1 MRKSWLPAY
10 LALGTVWGCSFIFI
24 ELGLEFLTPFG
35 VTFIR
40 CALGA
45 ITLIIIARIR
55 KIDLPTDRKVWQ
67 KLWVVALLL
76 NVIPGV
82 LFAFAQQYVTS
93 VFASI
98 INAAT
103 PLMTLV
109 FILVI
114 FREEKLKREQIFGL
128 LIGALGVMTVVG
140 VWKELGDNQLVG
152 VLALLI
158 AVSCYGASYPYST
171 RNVIPGVLFAFAQQ
185 YVTSVFASIINAAT
199 PLMTLV
205 FILVIFRE
213 EKLKREQIYG
223 LLIGALGVMTVVGV
237 WKELGDNQLVGVI
250 ALLIAVSCY
259 GASYP
264 YSTRNVIPLK
274 LKPEALAAG
283 QLIMAAITLLPL
295 FLINGISNNS
305 YPRQSVIAMLC
316 LGIFGS
322 GFAYIWNFSI
332 TAAAG
337 SAIASSVTY
346 LTPVVAVIVGRL
358 YLGEV
363 IVWHEIVGAI
373 IVILGA
379 LLSQGRLNRLV
390 KTK

>member
-55 KIDLPTDRKVWQ
+55 KINLPTDRKVWQ

-76 NVIPGV
+76 
-82 LFAFAQQYVTS
+82 
-93 VFASI
+93 
-98 INAAT
+98 
-103 PLMTLV
+103 
-109 FILVI
+109 
-114 FREEKLKREQIFGL
+114 
-128 LIGALGVMTVVG
+128 
-140 VWKELGDNQLVG
+140 
-152 VLALLI
+152 
-158 AVSCYGASYPYST
+158 
-171 RNVIPGVLFAFAQQ
+171 NVIPGVLFAFAQQ

-295 FLINGISNNS
+295 FIINGISNNS

>member
-10 LALGTVWGCSFIFI
+10 VALGTVWGCSFIFI

-35 VTFIR
+35 VAFIR

-45 ITLIIIARIR
+45 ITLLIISRIR

-93 VFASI
+93 VLASI
-98 INAAT
+98 INAGT

-109 FILVI
+109 FMLIV
-114 FREEKLKREQIFGL
+114 FREEKLKLEQIIGL
-128 LIGALGVMTVVG
+128 LIGALGV
-140 VWKELGDNQLVG
+140 L
-152 VLALLI
+152 
-158 AVSCYGASYPYST
+158 
-171 RNVIPGVLFAFAQQ
+171 
-185 YVTSVFASIINAAT
+185 
-199 PLMTLV
+199 
-205 FILVIFRE
+205 
-213 EKLKREQIYG
+213 
-223 LLIGALGVMTVVGV
+223 TVVGV

-274 LKPEALAAG
+274 LKPEALATG
-283 QLIMAAITLLPL
+283 QLIMAAVTLLPF
-295 FLINGISNNS
+295 FLISGISNDF
-305 YPRQSVIAMLC
+305 YRPQSVIAMLC

-322 GFAYIWNFSI
+322 GFAYIWNFAI

-337 SAIASSVTY
+337 SAIASTVTY
-346 LTPVVAVIVGRL
+346 LTPVVAVIVGFL

-363 IVWHEIVGAI
+363 IVWNEIVGAI
-373 IVILGA
+373 IVIMGA

>member
-35 VTFIR
+35 VAFIR

-45 ITLIIIARIR
+45 ITLLIFTKIR
-55 KIDLPTDRKVWQ
+55 KVDLPKDRKIWK
-67 KLWVVALLL
+67 KLWVVAMLL

-93 VFASI
+93 VLASI
-98 INAAT
+98 INAGT

-109 FILVI
+109 FMLIV
-114 FREEKLKREQIFGL
+114 FREEKLKPEQIIGL
-128 LIGALGVMTVVG
+128 LIGALGVLTVVG
-140 VWKELGDNQLVG
+140 VWKD
-152 VLALLI
+152 
-158 AVSCYGASYPYST
+158 
-171 RNVIPGVLFAFAQQ
+171 
-185 YVTSVFASIINAAT
+185 
-199 PLMTLV
+199 
-205 FILVIFRE
+205 
-213 EKLKREQIYG
+213 
-223 LLIGALGVMTVVGV
+223 
-237 WKELGDNQLVGVI
+237 LGDNQLVGVI
-250 ALLIAVSCY
+250 ALLIAISCY

-274 LKPEALAAG
+274 LKPEALATG
-283 QLIMAAITLLPL
+283 QLTMAAVTLLP
-295 FLINGISNNS
+295 FFIINGISTDV
-305 YPRQSVIAMLC
+305 YRPQSVIAMLC

-322 GFAYIWNFSI
+322 GFAYIWNFAI

-337 SAIASSVTY
+337 SAIASTVTY
-346 LTPVVAVIVGRL
+346 LTPVVAVIVGFL

-363 IVWHEIVGAI
+363 IVWHEIVGAL
-373 IVILGA
+373 IVIVGA

-390 KTK
+390 MTK

>member
-1 MRKSWLPAY
+1 MMRKSWLPAY

-35 VTFIR
+35 VAFIR

-45 ITLIIIARIR
+45 ITLLIFTKIR
-55 KIDLPTDRKVWQ
+55 KVDLPKDRKIWQ
-67 KLWVVALLL
+67 KLWVVAMLL

-93 VFASI
+93 VLASI
-98 INAAT
+98 INAGT

-109 FILVI
+109 FMLIV
-114 FREEKLKREQIFGL
+114 FREEKLKPEQIIGL
-128 LIGALGVMTVVG
+128 LIGALGV
-140 VWKELGDNQLVG
+140 L
-152 VLALLI
+152 
-158 AVSCYGASYPYST
+158 
-171 RNVIPGVLFAFAQQ
+171 
-185 YVTSVFASIINAAT
+185 
-199 PLMTLV
+199 
-205 FILVIFRE
+205 
-213 EKLKREQIYG
+213 
-223 LLIGALGVMTVVGV
+223 TVVGV

-250 ALLIAVSCY
+250 ALIIAISCY

-274 LKPEALAAG
+274 LKPEALATG
-283 QLIMAAITLLPL
+283 QLIMASLTLLP
-295 FLINGISNNS
+295 FFIINGISNDF
-305 YPRQSVIAMLC
+305 YRLQSVIAMLC

-322 GFAYIWNFSI
+322 GFAYIWNFAI

-337 SAIASSVTY
+337 SAIASTVTY
-346 LTPVVAVIVGRL
+346 LTPVVAVIVGFL

-363 IVWHEIVGAI
+363 IVWHEIVGAL
-373 IVILGA
+373 IVIIGA

>member
-55 KIDLPTDRKVWQ
+55 KINLPTDRKVWQ

-109 FILVI
+109 FMLIV
-114 FREEKLKREQIFGL
+114 FREEKLK
-128 LIGALGVMTVVG
+128 
-140 VWKELGDNQLVG
+140 
-152 VLALLI
+152 
-158 AVSCYGASYPYST
+158 P
-171 RNVIPGVLFAFAQQ
+171 
-185 YVTSVFASIINAAT
+185 
-199 PLMTLV
+199 
-205 FILVIFRE
+205 
-213 EKLKREQIYG
+213 EQIYG

-237 WKELGDNQLVGVI
+237 WKELGDNQLVGVV

-358 YLGEV
+358 YLGEE

>member
-35 VTFIR
+35 VAFIR

-45 ITLIIIARIR
+45 ITLLIFTKIR
-55 KIDLPTDRKVWQ
+55 KVDLPKDRRIWQ
-67 KLWVVALLL
+67 KLWVVAMLL

-93 VFASI
+93 VLASI
-98 INAAT
+98 INAGT

-109 FILVI
+109 FMLIV
-114 FREEKLKREQIFGL
+114 FREEKLKPEQIIGL
-128 LIGALGVMTVVG
+128 LIGALGVLTVVG
-140 VWKELGDNQLVG
+140 VWKELGN
-152 VLALLI
+152 
-158 AVSCYGASYPYST
+158 
-171 RNVIPGVLFAFAQQ
+171 
-185 YVTSVFASIINAAT
+185 
-199 PLMTLV
+199 
-205 FILVIFRE
+205 
-213 EKLKREQIYG
+213 
-223 LLIGALGVMTVVGV
+223 
-237 WKELGDNQLVGVI
+237 NQLVGVI
-250 ALLIAVSCY
+250 ALIIAVSCY

-274 LKPEALAAG
+274 LKPEALATG
-283 QLIMAAITLLPL
+283 QLIMAAVTLLP
-295 FLINGISNNS
+295 FFIINGISNDF
-305 YPRQSVIAMLC
+305 YRPQSVIAMLC

-322 GFAYIWNFSI
+322 GFAYIWNFAI

-337 SAIASSVTY
+337 SAIASTVTY
-346 LTPVVAVIVGRL
+346 LTPVVAVIVGFL

-363 IVWHEIVGAI
+363 IVWHEIVGAL
-373 IVILGA
+373 IVIVGA

-390 KTK
+390 MTK

>member
-1 MRKSWLPAY
+1 MMRKSWLPAY

-35 VTFIR
+35 VAFIR

-45 ITLIIIARIR
+45 ITLLIFTKIR
-55 KIDLPTDRKVWQ
+55 KVDLPADRKIWQ
-67 KLWVVALLL
+67 KLWVVAMLL

-93 VFASI
+93 VLASI
-98 INAAT
+98 INAGT

-109 FILVI
+109 FMLIV
-114 FREEKLKREQIFGL
+114 FREEKLKPEQIIGL
-128 LIGALGVMTVVG
+128 LIGALGVLTVVG
-140 VWKELGDNQLVG
+140 VWKDLGN
-152 VLALLI
+152 
-158 AVSCYGASYPYST
+158 
-171 RNVIPGVLFAFAQQ
+171 
-185 YVTSVFASIINAAT
+185 
-199 PLMTLV
+199 
-205 FILVIFRE
+205 
-213 EKLKREQIYG
+213 
-223 LLIGALGVMTVVGV
+223 
-237 WKELGDNQLVGVI
+237 NQLVGVI

-274 LKPEALAAG
+274 LKPEELATG
-283 QLIMAAITLLPL
+283 QLIMAAVTLLPF
-295 FLINGISNNS
+295 FLINGISNDF
-305 YPRQSVIAMLC
+305 YRPQSVIAMLC

-322 GFAYIWNFSI
+322 GFAYIWNFAI

-337 SAIASSVTY
+337 SAIASTVTY
-346 LTPVVAVIVGRL
+346 LTPVVAVIVGFL

-363 IVWHEIVGAI
+363 IVWHEIVGAL
-373 IVILGA
+373 IVIVGA

-390 KTK
+390 MIK

>member
-1 MRKSWLPAY
+1 MMRKSWLPAY

-55 KIDLPTDRKVWQ
+55 KINLPTDRKVWQ

-76 NVIPGV
+76 
-82 LFAFAQQYVTS
+82 
-93 VFASI
+93 
-98 INAAT
+98 
-103 PLMTLV
+103 
-109 FILVI
+109 
-114 FREEKLKREQIFGL
+114 
-128 LIGALGVMTVVG
+128 
-140 VWKELGDNQLVG
+140 
-152 VLALLI
+152 
-158 AVSCYGASYPYST
+158 
-171 RNVIPGVLFAFAQQ
+171 NVIPGVLFAFAQQ

-237 WKELGDNQLVGVI
+237 WKELGDNQLVGVV

-295 FLINGISNNS
+295 FIINGISNNS

>member
-1 MRKSWLPAY
+1 MMRKSWLPAY

-114 FREEKLKREQIFGL
+114 FREEKLKREQI
-128 LIGALGVMTVVG
+128 
-140 VWKELGDNQLVG
+140 
-152 VLALLI
+152 
-158 AVSCYGASYPYST
+158 
-171 RNVIPGVLFAFAQQ
+171 
-185 YVTSVFASIINAAT
+185 
-199 PLMTLV
+199 
-205 FILVIFRE
+205 
-213 EKLKREQIYG
+213 YG

-295 FLINGISNNS
+295 FIINGISNNS

-390 KTK
+390 KAK

>member
-35 VTFIR
+35 VAFIR

-45 ITLIIIARIR
+45 ITLLIFTKIR
-55 KIDLPTDRKVWQ
+55 KVDLPKDRKIWQ
-67 KLWVVALLL
+67 KLWVVAMLL

-93 VFASI
+93 VLASI
-98 INAAT
+98 INAGT

-109 FILVI
+109 FMLIV
-114 FREEKLKREQIFGL
+114 FREEKLKPEQIIGL
-128 LIGALGVMTVVG
+128 LIGALGVLTVVG
-140 VWKELGDNQLVG
+140 VWKD
-152 VLALLI
+152 
-158 AVSCYGASYPYST
+158 
-171 RNVIPGVLFAFAQQ
+171 
-185 YVTSVFASIINAAT
+185 
-199 PLMTLV
+199 
-205 FILVIFRE
+205 
-213 EKLKREQIYG
+213 
-223 LLIGALGVMTVVGV
+223 
-237 WKELGDNQLVGVI
+237 LGDNQLVGVI
-250 ALLIAVSCY
+250 ALLIAISCY

-274 LKPEALAAG
+274 LKPEALATG
-283 QLIMAAITLLPL
+283 QLIMAAVTLLPF
-295 FLINGISNNS
+295 FLINGISNDF
-305 YPRQSVIAMLC
+305 YRLQSVIAMLC

-322 GFAYIWNFSI
+322 GFAYIWNFAI

-337 SAIASSVTY
+337 SAIASTVTY
-346 LTPVVAVIVGRL
+346 LTPVVAVIVGFL

-363 IVWHEIVGAI
+363 IVWHEIVGAL
-373 IVILGA
+373 IVIVGA

-390 KTK
+390 MTK

>member
-35 VTFIR
+35 VAFIR

-45 ITLIIIARIR
+45 ITLLIFTKIR
-55 KIDLPTDRKVWQ
+55 KVDLPKDRKIWQ
-67 KLWVVALLL
+67 KLWVVAMLL

-93 VFASI
+93 VLASI
-98 INAAT
+98 INAGT

-109 FILVI
+109 FMLIV
-114 FREEKLKREQIFGL
+114 FREEKLKPEQIIGL
-128 LIGALGVMTVVG
+128 IIGALGVLTVVG
-140 VWKELGDNQLVG
+140 VWKD
-152 VLALLI
+152 
-158 AVSCYGASYPYST
+158 
-171 RNVIPGVLFAFAQQ
+171 
-185 YVTSVFASIINAAT
+185 
-199 PLMTLV
+199 
-205 FILVIFRE
+205 
-213 EKLKREQIYG
+213 
-223 LLIGALGVMTVVGV
+223 
-237 WKELGDNQLVGVI
+237 LGDNQLVGVI
-250 ALLIAVSCY
+250 ALLIAISCY

-274 LKPEALAAG
+274 LKPEALATG
-283 QLIMAAITLLPL
+283 QLIMATVTLLPF
-295 FLINGISNNS
+295 FLINGISTDF
-305 YPRQSVIAMLC
+305 YRPQSVIAMLC

-322 GFAYIWNFSI
+322 GFAYIWNFAI

-337 SAIASSVTY
+337 SAIASTVTY
-346 LTPVVAVIVGRL
+346 LTPVVAVIVGFL

-363 IVWHEIVGAI
+363 VVWHEIVGAL
-373 IVILGA
+373 IVIVGA

-390 KTK
+390 MTK

>member
-35 VTFIR
+35 VTFVR
-40 CALGA
+40 CVLGA
-45 ITLIIIARIR
+45 ITLLIISRIR

-171 RNVIPGVLFAFAQQ
+171 RNVIP
-185 YVTSVFASIINAAT
+185 
-199 PLMTLV
+199 
-205 FILVIFRE
+205 
-213 EKLKREQIYG
+213 
-223 LLIGALGVMTVVGV
+223 
-237 WKELGDNQLVGVI
+237 
-250 ALLIAVSCY
+250 
-259 GASYP
+259 
-264 YSTRNVIPLK
+264 LK

-358 YLGEV
+358 YLAEV

-373 IVILGA
+373 IVIMGA